1 LCAGGQCSWFEFAAA
16 IVKSAKQA
24 NLIARVPTMVPS
36 ATADY
41 PTRARRPAWS
51 VLDTT
56 KIRTA
61 FGLNLPRWEQGL
73 DAVIGE
79 LAEAAR
85 QDSP

>member
-1 LCAGGQCSWFEFAAA
+1 MIA
-16 IVKSAKQA
+16 SAKRA
-24 NLIARVPTMVPS
+24 GLISRVPAMVPI

-56 KIRTA
+56 KFRAT
-61 FGLNLPRWEQGL
+61 FGLKLPRWEQGL

-79 LAEAAR
+79 LASAER
-85 QDSP
+85 QDSR

>member
-1 LCAGGQCSWFEFAAA
+1 
-16 IVKSAKQA
+16 V
-24 NLIARVPTMVPS
+24 VPI

-56 KIRTA
+56 KIRAA

-79 LAEAAR
+79 LAEAR
-85 QDSP
+85 RRDSP

>member
-1 LCAGGQCSWFEFAAA
+1 
-16 IVKSAKQA
+16 
-24 NLIARVPTMVPS
+24 MVPIT
-36 ATADY
+36 TADY

-56 KIRTA
+56 KFRTA

-79 LAEAAR
+79 LAAAER
-85 QDSP
+85 ENSR